1 MNRKEYNIAVKTYSH
16 RLFAFIVK
24 NCKNEE
30 MANDLVQ
37 DTFEK
42 LWVNKRDVKSEKAR
56 QWLFT
61 TGYRLMINM
70 IKREARVECNDN
82 HIHEAWVD
90 SSQASIENK
99 DLIDHLLIYL
109 SEQQKAII
117 MLRDYEGYD
126 YKEIGNILSLS
137 ESQVKVY
144 LFRARKK
151 LKEYLKKNN
160 YLVA

>member
-1 MNRKEYNIAVKTYSH
+1 
-16 RLFAFIVK
+16 
-24 NCKNEE
+24 

-42 LWVNKRDVKSEKAR
+42 LWINRKSVDNEKAK

-61 TGYRLMINM
+61 TGYRLMLNT
-70 IKREARVECNDN
+70 IKRENRMDVREEIPEISMKN
-82 HIHEAWVD
+82 ED
-90 SSQASIENK
+90 STRFENR
-99 DLIDHLLIYL
+99 DLIDKLMAFL
-109 SEQQKAII
+109 SPQQQSII

-144 LFRARKK
+144 LFRARKR
-151 LKEYLKKNN
+151 LKEQLKKNKH
-160 YLVA
+160 LVA